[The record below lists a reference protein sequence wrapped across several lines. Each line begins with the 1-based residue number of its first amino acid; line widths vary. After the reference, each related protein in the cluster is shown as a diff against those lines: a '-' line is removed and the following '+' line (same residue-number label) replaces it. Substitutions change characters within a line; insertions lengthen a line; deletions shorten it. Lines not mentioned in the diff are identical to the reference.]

1 MRKVLVAQKIPEEA
15 IDILKETTEVV
26 FSKEGDI
33 EGFKDLLKGA
43 VAVILGSSIKFTSDL
58 MELALELKVISRTG
72 AGVNDVDIDA
82 ATKKGI
88 MVLNTPEANS
98 VTVAEHTVALMLA
111 ISKQLLYLDS
121 ELRKGNFKT
130 VRRLYL
136 PVDINGKTLGLI
148 GCGRIARLVAKK
160 CINAFG
166 MKIIGYDPYIDSRL
180 DGIEIVKKIE
190 KIFKKSDFISL
201 HIPFND
207 GTKGLVNKSLLSL
220 MKPTA
225 YLINTARGGL
235 VDEEALYEK
244 LKNKEISGA
253 AFDVFKPEPPEAT
266 NKLLELS
273 NIILT
278 PHSAALTKECTVR
291 VAVEAVTGVLD
302 YLKGKTPKFVFN
314 KEVLS

>member
-1 MRKVLVAQKIPEEA
+1 MSKVLIAQKIPKKA
-15 IDILKETTEVV
+15 ADILKGMAEVV
-26 FSKEGDI
+26 FSGEGDI
-33 EGFKDLLKGA
+33 EGFEDLLKSA
-43 VAVILGSSIKFTSDL
+43 TAVILGSSIKFTHNL
-58 MELALELKVISRTG
+58 MDKALNLKVISRTG
-72 AGVNDVDIDA
+72 AGVDNVDIEA

-98 VTVAEHTVALMLA
+98 VTVAEHTIALILA

-160 CINAFG
+160 CINTFG
-166 MKIIGYDPYIDSRL
+166 MKIIGYDPYIDPKL
-180 DGIEIVKKIE
+180 DGIEMVKEIE
-190 KIFKKSDFISL
+190 EIFKESDFISL

-207 GTKGLVNKSLLSL
+207 STKGLVSKSLLSL
-220 MKPTA
+220 MKPAA

-244 LKNKEISGA
+244 LRNKEISGA

-266 NKLLELS
+266 NKLLKLS

-291 VAVEAVTGVLD
+291 VAVEAATGVLD

>member
-15 IDILKETTEVV
+15 IDVLKGVAEVV

-33 EGFKDLLKGA
+33 EGFKDLLKSA

-58 MELALELKVISRTG
+58 MKLAPELKVISRTG
-72 AGVNDVDIDA
+72 AGVDNVDIDA
-82 ATKKGI
+82 ATKKNI
-88 MVLNTPEANS
+88 IILNTPEANS
-98 VTVAEHTVALMLA
+98 VTVAEHTVALILA
-111 ISKQLLYLDS
+111 ISKQLLCLDG

-136 PVDINGKTLGLI
+136 PVDINGKILGLI

-160 CINAFG
+160 CMNAFD
-166 MKIIGYDPYIDSRL
+166 MKIIGYDPYINSKL
-180 DGIEIVKKIE
+180 DGIEMVKKIE
-190 KIFKKSDFISL
+190 EIFKKSDFISL
-201 HIPFND
+201 HVPFND
-207 GTKGLVNKSLLSL
+207 STKGLVNERLLSL

-225 YLINTARGGL
+225 YLINTARGGI
-235 VDEEALYEK
+235 VDEKALYGK

-291 VAVEAVTGVLD
+291 VAVEAATGVLD

>member
-190 KIFKKSDFISL
+190 KIFKRSDFISL

-253 AFDVFKPEPPEAT
+253 AFDVFKSEPPEAT